1 MAKMLRAAWLGL
13 ILVLATTA
21 GRAETPVIRAAV
33 LQVGTVNWELDTIR
47 ANGFDAEHGFALQ
60 MQPFADNGA
69 TRVAFE
75 GGAADM
81 IVVDWIWA
89 ARQRAA
95 GRDYVFV
102 PYSKAVG
109 GLVVAEASPAQTLA
123 DLAGKKIGIAGGP
136 LDKSWLILRAYAE
149 QELGMDLAS
158 EAEQVF
164 GAPPLIYKAG
174 LSGEVDGAINFWH
187 FLAKMKAEGMRELIS
202 VEEASR
208 ALGLDLEVPL
218 LGYVFKESFLAAHP
232 DLAQAFYDASRQ
244 AKEVL
249 ASDDAA
255 WEALRERMNAGSEA
269 EFRTVRD
276 DFRAGIPRR
285 GPIDPAG
292 ADAFLQLMASLGGA
306 ALVGDATALPEGL
319 FVPIE

>member
-1 MAKMLRAAWLGL
+1 M
-13 ILVLATTA
+13 
-21 GRAETPVIRAAV
+21 
-33 LQVGTVNWELDTIR
+33 
-47 ANGFDAEHGFALQ
+47 
-60 MQPFADNGA
+60 
-69 TRVAFE
+69 
-75 GGAADM
+75 
-81 IVVDWIWA
+81 
-89 ARQRAA
+89 
-95 GRDYVFV
+95 
-102 PYSKAVG
+102 
-109 GLVVAEASPAQTLA
+109 
-123 DLAGKKIGIAGGP
+123 
-136 LDKSWLILRAYAE
+136 
-149 QELGMDLAS
+149 
-158 EAEQVF
+158 
-164 GAPPLIYKAG
+164 
-174 LSGEVDGAINFWH
+174 
-187 FLAKMKAEGMRELIS
+187 
-202 VEEASR
+202 
-208 ALGLDLEVPL
+208 PL

-292 ADAFLQLMASLGGA
+292 ADAFLHLMASLGGA